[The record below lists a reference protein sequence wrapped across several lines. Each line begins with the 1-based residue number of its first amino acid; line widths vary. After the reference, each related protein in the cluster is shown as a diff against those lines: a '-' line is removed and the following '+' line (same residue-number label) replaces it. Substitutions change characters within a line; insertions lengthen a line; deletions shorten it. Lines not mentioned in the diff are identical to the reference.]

1 MPQCLHVLQEQAE
14 EVCGRNIYQVP
25 LSAAVQPLVQEFVQ
39 QQVYRKRVNI
49 FYSSLLSW
57 VLTFAD
63 ATTGAGDKM
72 ERLTV

>member
-14 EVCGRNIYQVP
+14 EVYGRNIYQVS
-25 LSAAVQPLVQEFVQ
+25 LSAAIQPLVQEFVQ

-57 VLTFAD
+57 VLTFAA

>member
-57 VLTFAD
+57 VLTFAA